1 MENMFN
7 LSQFLQSPDDF
18 PWNEAIYLPKDKTW
32 SLMSLIA
39 VLNPDDVDEGE
50 EDPKIARDNGLTY
63 ALGVSAGQDIVANA
77 REQKPDLTID
87 DLLHAFLYYYKN
99 DAFISFK

>member
-1 MENMFN
+1 MENMFT

-32 SLMSLIA
+32 SLNSPIA
-39 VLNPDDVDEGE
+39 VWNPDDFDEGE
-50 EDPKIARDNGLTY
+50 EDPKIVRDNGLTY

-77 REQKPDLTID
+77 REQKTDLTMD
-87 DLLHAFLYYYKN
+87 DLLNAFLFYYKN